1 MISDY
6 VFGEEEKPYDVR
18 RLVGQNYV
26 SETEDGVTVRRIGA
40 VSSFMRRFQYESHRS
55 GMMIL
60 PVNEGAGGNLS
71 LYSNLVIKVRPGT
84 GKKFLESLQSQAAL
98 ASGNVFLKTPV
109 SLEAKRKDVSAK
121 HDTRLNLF
129 VACMFFL
136 LMIIFLG
143 ILGTFWFRIRQRE
156 GEIALRRVT
165 GATRGDIFRRIL
177 SESML
182 LLVIATI
189 PAILLDVLLL
199 YRNMSLMNGSRLSI
213 QGVFWISGALTFLVM
228 TLSILL
234 GAWFPASRAMRI
246 HPAEALKEE

>member
-1 MISDY
+1 MA
-6 VFGEEEKPYDVR
+6 
-18 RLVGQNYV
+18 QN
-26 SETEDGVTVRRIGA
+26 A
-40 VSSFMRRFQYESHRS
+40 QYAAGTFRS
-55 GMMIL
+55 GCCFRSGHAHIHGCSDRHGKKPEKGDRQGFL
-60 PVNEGAGGNLS
+60 GYCNGISVFCCITDIFCRGAS
-71 LYSNLVIKVRPGT
+71 